1 MTIYGLYERNGNRA
15 GFWVQHRTWNNMCAR
30 VQSIDG
36 REDGALPGK
45 APLFGGAKVHA
56 KCFDVRSGRPLPPTE
71 CLSDGGD
78 RNFVLIAQPAW
89 AHAVARY
96 S

>member
-36 REDGALPGK
+36 PLAWDNPAL
-45 APLFGGAKVHA
+45 HA
-56 KCFDVRSGRPLPPTE
+56 KGAIAPAPGYRLQIVEIAVGRDGFDGDVRANRPKDEVIDETE
-71 CLSDGGD
+71 EQE
-78 RNFVLIAQPAW
+78 AQ
-89 AHAVARY
+89 
-96 S
+96 